1 MRYIKQLDSIRAIAV
16 ILVLIWHWLPKT
28 SFLNTFRT
36 GPFGV
41 TIFFV
46 LSGFLITKILLD
58 NRNDAERLNNSKGT
72 VLKSFYSRRI
82 LRIFPAYYLT
92 VFLTLLLHRKLGLS
106 FPFPEFLSSIT
117 YTSDFYVFELKK
129 WPQLTP
135 HFWSLSVE
143 EQFYL
148 IWPLIILFIP
158 KKYLIHSMVVFVSIG
173 IISQFFV
180 QDPEFGYL
188 LPHTCFDSLGM
199 GAILSW
205 IVVYKPHLLNKTY
218 KLLSLLALVGL
229 VMIILDLAGIKFFY
243 EWRVIYSIIGAWV
256 ISYVIHFKNKQNKL
270 SFLLDNKFL
279 INIGKISYGIY
290 LYHVLYFYLAWGRMA
305 GFYYS
310 HLSSIDSRIFP
321 YLFFIINIWVL
332 FFICWLSWRFI
343 EKPFLGLK
351 KYFKYPADD
360 KIGILPVP

>member
-28 SFLNTFRT
+28 SILNTFRT

-58 NRNDAERLNNSKGT
+58 NRNNAERLNNSKGT

-129 WPQLTP
+129 WPLLTP

-158 KKYLIHSMVVFVSIG
+158 KK
-173 IISQFFV
+173 
-180 QDPEFGYL
+180 
-188 LPHTCFDSLGM
+188 
-199 GAILSW
+199 
-205 IVVYKPHLLNKTY
+205 
-218 KLLSLLALVGL
+218 
-229 VMIILDLAGIKFFY
+229 
-243 EWRVIYSIIGAWV
+243 
-256 ISYVIHFKNKQNKL
+256 
-270 SFLLDNKFL
+270 
-279 INIGKISYGIY
+279 
-290 LYHVLYFYLAWGRMA
+290 
-305 GFYYS
+305 
-310 HLSSIDSRIFP
+310 
-321 YLFFIINIWVL
+321 
-332 FFICWLSWRFI
+332 
-343 EKPFLGLK
+343 
-351 KYFKYPADD
+351 
-360 KIGILPVP
+360 